1 MIIVRDRHT
10 RGKMTTGLVDARYTF
25 SFGDYR
31 DPDHMGFSDL
41 RVINEDH
48 VAPGTGFPE
57 HGHADMEIITYVIE
71 GAVQHRDSLGNEALV
86 VPGDVQRM
94 SAGTGIRHSEMNPS
108 QTNPL
113 HALQIWIFPEAYGIA
128 PTYEQKHFHRED
140 LQGKLRLIADRWGS
154 DGALTIHQDV
164 AIYAAEIAESDRIAY
179 AIKPGRRLWLQVV
192 RGIVRI
198 NGDELREGDGAR
210 IYDEQGI
217 ELDTDHRGEFLLFD
231 LR

>member
-31 DPDHMGFSDL
+31 DPEHMGFSDL

-113 HALQIWIFPEAYGIA
+113 HALQIWILPEARGIA

-140 LQGKLRLIADRWGS
+140 MQGTLRLIANRWGS
-154 DGALTIHQDV
+154 DGALIIHQDV
-164 AIYAAEIAESDRIAY
+164 AIYAAEIAESDRITY
-179 AIKPGRRLWLQVV
+179 SIKPGRRLWLQIV

-210 IYDEQGI
+210 IYDEPGI
-217 ELDTDHRGEFLLFD
+217 DLDTDHRGEFLLFD